1 MSCFFKAMANT
12 TIKIGIIF
20 WSSSLAVERTG
31 LLEKGEERKEKDQ
44 KIRKTPCMLDKADG
58 TVVIFC

>member
-1 MSCFFKAMANT
+1 MANT

-20 WSSSLAVERTG
+20 WSSSRAVERMG